1 MRKKQMPVAKSAIQ
15 ELSGDQLEVLAE
27 FSKSEEFEILKE
39 LADKEK
45 YKRYQM
51 EFLTVSDMEEV
62 SFLRGLNVGI
72 DFILDSA
79 NRAKEELKARGAQV
93 DSEE

>member
-27 FSKSEEFEILKE
+27 FSKSEEFEILKD

-51 EFLTVSDMEEV
+51 EFLTVSDMQEV

>member
-1 MRKKQMPVAKSAIQ
+1 MPVAKSAIQ

-27 FSKSEEFEILKE
+27 FSKSEEFEILKD

-51 EFLTVSDMEEV
+51 EFLTVSDMQEV

>member
-1 MRKKQMPVAKSAIQ
+1 MPVAKSAIQ
-15 ELSGDQLEVLAE
+15 ELSGDQLEVLVE